1 MGGGGWSAWERRAR
15 PHVLGPSRRHRRPGA
30 AKPQPQLYHPLP
42 PTRYTAWFALQL
54 LTSPRTAFRHV
65 AYHRQT
71 KLQWARDDPAFPLA
85 LGGLVCGATA
95 AYCAT

>member
-1 MGGGGWSAWERRAR
+1 MVGVGATRAAACAGAIAPPSAAGGGQT
-15 PHVLGPSRRHRRPGA
+15 PTPTLP
-30 AKPQPQLYHPLP
+30 PLP